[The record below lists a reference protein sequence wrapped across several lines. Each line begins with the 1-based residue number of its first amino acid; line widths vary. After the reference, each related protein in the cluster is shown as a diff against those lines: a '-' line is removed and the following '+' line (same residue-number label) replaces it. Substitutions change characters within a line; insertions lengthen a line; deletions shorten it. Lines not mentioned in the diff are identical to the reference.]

1 MVAYI
6 LLHWHTHTHIFVIHR
21 DTYLWRNTVVSV
33 LFCLKHLNFIY
44 HDFSD
49 DQVMNVKISHGVS
62 SLTDIE
68 T

>member
-1 MVAYI
+1 MTFPQPTAQHSLPP
-6 LLHWHTHTHIFVIHR
+6 LLA
-21 DTYLWRNTVVSV
+21 L
-33 LFCLKHLNFIY
+33 LFSLKHLNFIY

-49 DQVMNVKISHGVS
+49 DQAMNVKISHGVA

>member
-1 MVAYI
+1 MEK
-6 LLHWHTHTHIFVIHR
+6 HSCFCT
-21 DTYLWRNTVVSV
+21 
-33 LFCLKHLNFIY
+33 FCLKHLNFIY

-68 T
+68 TLSLNNAIISIFLVIRLGFRECCV

>member
-1 MVAYI
+1 MYI
-6 LLHWHTHTHIFVIHR
+6 LLHLHTHTHIFVIHR
-21 DTYLWRNTVVSV
+21 DTYLCTNTVVSL
-33 LFCLKHLNFIY
+33 LFSLKHLNFIY

-49 DQVMNVKISHGVS
+49 DQVMNVKISHGVA